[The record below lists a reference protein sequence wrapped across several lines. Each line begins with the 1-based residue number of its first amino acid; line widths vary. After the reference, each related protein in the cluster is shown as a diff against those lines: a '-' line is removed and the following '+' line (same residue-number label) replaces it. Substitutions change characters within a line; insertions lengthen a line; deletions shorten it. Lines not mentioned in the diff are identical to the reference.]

1 MTGYHA
7 VLLQRHDVADG
18 QAVTVKILRAAD
30 IEGLIQLVQFILRI
44 TPAVEVS
51 CIDGGVVLLLDG

>member
-7 VLLQRHDVADG
+7 VLLQRYDVADG
-18 QAVTVKILRAAD
+18 QTVAAKILRTAD

-51 CIDGGVVLLLDG
+51 CIDGGVVLFLDG